1 MRSGVVFIIVL
12 AACTTQRD
20 EPNLVGQDV
29 RVTVIHTADIHSR
42 LFPYKF
48 VPNRTDQDFGLVPEE
63 APFGGIGRIG
73 YIVKQERAK
82 AARSIWLDSGDS
94 FQGAPVFNVYKG
106 EVEYRAL
113 SELGL
118 DAAVIGNHEF
128 DLGAN
133 NLYDKMVKYARF
145 PVLAANYYFDDPST
159 PGKPKLREVVQ
170 PYQIFDLD
178 GLKVGVI
185 GMGNTDTLTSI
196 YEGGNN
202 LGFRPLDSGETVTSY
217 VRLLRPA
224 VDLVVILS
232 HMGLD
237 ADEGLTAAQVPDEN
251 TALPLDGV
259 DLILGGHLHIVLNPP
274 KIAQTDAYGHPTVLV
289 HSGAFAKYVGRLDL
303 VVNVGADNGDPRKRS
318 YIKAFKYDNLPVSCK
333 PDADGACQNPV
344 DADVQALLQ
353 PYDLQMHSMLD
364 LDGVFAYVD
373 APNKIARNDTS
384 GGDSQLGNLVAR
396 SMQLTPGVDADY
408 AFTNSLGIRADF
420 EEGPLTLEAMYNVFP
435 FENTIVVMFLSGTE
449 IEQTLNF
456 VARKSSE
463 RGCQTQIQVAGLWFT
478 LACGADAHAEDIV
491 IGEDCRRADG
501 TVDKTRCQE
510 VIPEGL
516 YRVAVNDYIAAGGS
530 GFEVLKRNTSKLN
543 TGISLR
549 AGLMNY
555 IRTLQPCPMDLV
567 DPNDPKHRTLVA
579 EYGVI
584 TCLDQTVEPHNGRIL
599 PQFR

>member
-1 MRSGVVFIIVL
+1 MRNPAVL
-12 AACTTQRD
+12 LACVAAACTTQRD
-20 EPNLVGQDV
+20 EPKLIGQDV

-48 VPNRTDQDFGLVPEE
+48 VPNRTDQNFGLVPEE

-73 YIVKQERAK
+73 AIVKEERAR

-94 FQGAPVFNVYKG
+94 FEGAPVFNVYKG

-118 DAAVIGNHEF
+118 DTAVIGNHEF

-133 NLYDKMVKYARF
+133 NLYDKLTKYARF

-159 PGKPKLREVVQ
+159 PAKPKLAEVVQ

-178 GLKVGVI
+178 GVRVGVI

-196 YEGGNN
+196 YEGGNS
-202 LGFRPLDSGETVTSY
+202 LGFRPLDSGETVTKY
-217 VRLLRPA
+217 VSLLRPA

-237 ADEGLTAAQVPDEN
+237 ADEGLTASQVQDEN
-251 TALPLDGV
+251 TTLPLDGV

-274 KIAQTDAYGHPTVLV
+274 KVAQVDAYGHPTVLV

-303 VVNVGADNGDPRKRS
+303 VVNVGSDNADPKKRS

-333 PDADGACQNPV
+333 PDAKGVCQNPV
-344 DADVQALLQ
+344 DPEVQAMIQ
-353 PYDLQMHSMLD
+353 PYDFALHSMLD
-364 LDGVFAYVD
+364 LDGVFAYVTS
-373 APNKIARNDTS
+373 AAKILRNDTS

-396 SMQLTPGVDADY
+396 SMQLTPGVNTDFAL
-408 AFTNSLGIRADF
+408 TNSLGIRADF
-420 EEGPLTLEAMYNVFP
+420 EYGPLTLEDMYNVFP

-449 IEQTLNF
+449 IQETLNF
-456 VARKSSE
+456 VARKSSD
-463 RGCQTQIQVAGLWFT
+463 RGCKTQVQVAGLWFT
-478 LACGADAHAEDIV
+478 MVCGANPHAEDIV
-491 IGEDCRRADG
+491 IGENCRKSDG
-501 TVDKTRCQE
+501 SVDKAKCQE

-530 GFEVLKRNTSKLN
+530 GFTVLKRNTSKLN

-549 AGLMNY
+549 AGLQNY
-555 IRTLQPCPMDLV
+555 IRTLSACPADLK
-567 DPNDPKHRTLVA
+567 DPLPPKLPLVE
-579 EYGVI
+579 EYGTI
-584 TCLDQTVEPHNGRIL
+584 TCLDASVEKHDARIL